1 MTFTPC
7 FILKC
12 PGRALGYL
20 KVWMKA
26 KELKPEQFHHKLL
39 LFLPIME
46 SFQKKKKS
54 DLAGPSHSV
63 L

>member
-7 FILKC
+7 FILKG

-39 LFLPIME
+39 FLPIME
-46 SFQKKKKS
+46 SFPKKEKKEN
-54 DLAGPSHSV
+54 LT
-63 L
+63 

>member
-46 SFQKKKKS
+46 SFQKKKN
-54 DLAGPSHSV
+54 LT
-63 L
+63 